1 MERNAKGQFIKG
13 NTEGHR
19 FERGGHAAECARRAT
34 EAREKNR
41 TLAEVLR
48 AQLQEKASE
57 GSPLTKLEYL
67 TLKAISTHAKG
78 PMEFKDL
85 RDLQKLLGE
94 DVRTVNLGGD
104 APVNII
110 LGDAKAVEGLQR
122 ALATGGKPRAPQE
135 GEEE

>member
-1 MERNAKGQFIKG
+1 MERDAKGRFLPG
-13 NTEGHR
+13 NTSGIS
-19 FERGGHAAECARRAT
+19 T
-34 EAREKNR
+34 EVAREYQQRAAAKRKENR

-48 AQLQEKASE
+48 AQLQEKVAD
-57 GSPLTKLEYL
+57 GSRLTKLEYL